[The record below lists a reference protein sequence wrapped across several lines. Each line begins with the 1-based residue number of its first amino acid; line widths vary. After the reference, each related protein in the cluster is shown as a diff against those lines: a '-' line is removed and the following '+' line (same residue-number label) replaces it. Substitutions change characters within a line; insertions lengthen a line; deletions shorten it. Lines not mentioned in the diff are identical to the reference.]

1 VSKYILGKKVGMTQV
16 FDESG
21 LLIPVTVLQAGPCT
35 VVDVKTKE
43 KDGYSALGIAY
54 EDVKEKRLN
63 KPLLGFYKKI
73 GVSPKKY
80 LREWRTENT
89 EGYEIGKEIKCADMF
104 QPGDKVDVTGTSKG
118 KGYQGVIK
126 RHGFSRGRE
135 SHGSKFHRAPGAL
148 SAHSDPGKVFKLR
161 KLPGQ
166 MGNDAAVALAE
177 HIGGDMESF
186 ARLMNEKAEELG
198 LKDTHF
204 VNSHGLDAEGH
215 YSNAYEWSKS
225 SEPSS

>member
-1 VSKYILGKKVGMTQV
+1 MSKYILGKKVGMTQV

-166 MGNDAAVALAE
+166 MGNVQVTVKNLKVVKADNEHNILLVKGAVPGPK
-177 HIGGDMESF
+177 GGLLIIKE
-186 ARLMNEKAEELG
+186 
-198 LKDTHF
+198 TT
-204 VNSHGLDAEGH
+204 
-215 YSNAYEWSKS
+215 KS
-225 SEPSS
+225 

>member
-1 VSKYILGKKVGMTQV
+1 MNKPFS
-16 FDESG
+16 
-21 LLIPVTVLQAGPCT
+21 VLQ
-35 VVDVKTKE
+35 E
-43 KDGYSALGIAY
+43 IS
-54 EDVKEKRLN
+54 
-63 KPLLGFYKKI
+63 
-73 GVSPKKY
+73 VSPKKY

-166 MGNDAAVALAE
+166 MGNVQVTVKNLKVVKADNEHNILLVKGAVPGPK
-177 HIGGDMESF
+177 GGLLIIKE
-186 ARLMNEKAEELG
+186 
-198 LKDTHF
+198 TT
-204 VNSHGLDAEGH
+204 
-215 YSNAYEWSKS
+215 KS
-225 SEPSS
+225 